1 MEVLDNVFFNSYQRE
16 IVATV
21 VVLLFSLLI
30 RFVISTLV
38 GYYLLSLLLT
48 ESGKK
53 SGFSKPRIRLVL
65 KYIDFLISIFIILT
79 LVPVWGVERK
89 QAFFVISSI
98 FTVIGVA
105 MFAQWS
111 ILSNITAGIIIFFSF
126 PFRIGDK
133 IKILDKDV
141 PIEAEIIDIRL
152 LYTLLKTD
160 SGERI
165 SYPNNLFLQKGTAI
179 VNKN

>member
-1 MEVLDNVFFNSYQRE
+1 M
-16 IVATV
+16 
-21 VVLLFSLLI
+21 
-30 RFVISTLV
+30 
-38 GYYLLSLLLT
+38 
-48 ESGKK
+48 
-53 SGFSKPRIRLVL
+53 
-65 KYIDFLISIFIILT
+65 
-79 LVPVWGVERK
+79 VPVWGVERK
-89 QAFFVISSI
+89 QAFLVISSI

-165 SYPNNLFLQKGTAI
+165 SYPNNQFLQKGTAI
-179 VNKN
+179 ISKS

>member
-1 MEVLDNVFFNSYQRE
+1 M
-16 IVATV
+16 
-21 VVLLFSLLI
+21 
-30 RFVISTLV
+30 
-38 GYYLLSLLLT
+38 
-48 ESGKK
+48 KK
-53 SGFSKPRIRLVL
+53 
-65 KYIDFLISIFIILT
+65 IIC
-79 LVPVWGVERK
+79 
-89 QAFFVISSI
+89 I
-98 FTVIGVA
+98 
-105 MFAQWS
+105 
-111 ILSNITAGIIIFFSF
+111 IIIFFSF

-179 VNKN
+179 ISKS

>member
-1 MEVLDNVFFNSYQRE
+1 MGKILDNVFFNSYHRE
-16 IVATV
+16 IVATA
-21 VVLLFSLLI
+21 VVLLFSLFI

-38 GYYLLSLLLT
+38 GRF
-48 ESGKK
+48 GKK

-89 QAFFVISSI
+89 QAFLVISSI

-105 MFAQWS
+105 LFAQWS

-165 SYPNNLFLQKGTAI
+165 SYPNNQFLQKGIAI
-179 VNKN
+179 VSKS

>member
-1 MEVLDNVFFNSYQRE
+1 MEVLDHVFFSSYQRE
-16 IVATV
+16 IGATI
-21 VVLLFSLLI
+21 VVLLSLLI

-38 GYYLLSLLLT
+38 GRF
-48 ESGKK
+48 GKK
-53 SGFSKPRIRLVL
+53 SGFSKPRIKLVL

-89 QAFFVISSI
+89 QAFLVISSI

-105 MFAQWS
+105 LFAQWS

-165 SYPNNLFLQKGTAI
+165 SYPNNQFLQKGIAI
-179 VNKN
+179 VSKS

>member
-1 MEVLDNVFFNSYQRE
+1 MIEQKYLYQMIAT
-16 IVATV
+16 IVA
-21 VVLLFSLLI
+21 L
-30 RFVISTLV
+30 VIFMILRYLV
-38 GYYLLSLLLT
+38 NTIIDNIGKTSEFA
-48 ESGKK
+48 ES
-53 SGFSKPRIRLVL
+53 RTQLVK
-65 KYIDFLISIFIILT
+65 KYIDYFIYMLALLVIISI
-79 LVPVWGVERK
+79 WGIKPE
-89 QAFFVISSI
+89 QIFLFISSVL
-98 FTVIGVA
+98 TVIGVA
-105 MFAQWS
+105 FFAQWS

-179 VNKN
+179 VSKS